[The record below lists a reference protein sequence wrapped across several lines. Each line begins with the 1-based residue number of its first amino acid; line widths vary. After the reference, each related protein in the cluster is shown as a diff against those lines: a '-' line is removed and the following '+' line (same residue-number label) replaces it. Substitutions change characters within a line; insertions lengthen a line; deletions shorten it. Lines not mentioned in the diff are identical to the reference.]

1 LFLLRQALSADEKLY
16 KAEKIFLLVKDSY
29 NFKIVPELNCLKVI
43 AYLSSRQSFFC
54 SKASDLIKTVF
65 SSTLPVINTLK
76 QPTTKAWV
84 EQALNHLNV
93 ILLDHSHCERKAA
106 GVALNLMFRYPS
118 YTQLVRQ
125 LTAIAREELEHFEQ
139 VNQWLERRGIPLAPL
154 SSPPYGAG
162 LTAQIRRA
170 EPERLLDSLLVSGL
184 IEARS
189 HERLGLLA
197 THCPDQELAKFYGS
211 LMASEARHYGTYW
224 VLADTYFERDVVKE
238 RLEDLA
244 IKESELL
251 ATLHPEP
258 RIHS

>member
-1 LFLLRQALSADEKLY
+1 M
-16 KAEKIFLLVKDSY
+16 
-29 NFKIVPELNCLKVI
+29 
-43 AYLSSRQSFFC
+43 SSS
-54 SKASDLIKTVF
+54 I
-65 SSTLPVINTLK
+65 LPIINTLN
-76 QPTTKAWV
+76 QPTSWAWV
-84 EQALNHLNV
+84 EQAITHLNI

-139 VNQWLERRGIPLAPL
+139 VNQWLERLGIPLAPL

-162 LTAQIRRA
+162 LKAEIRRH

-197 THCPDQELAKFYGS
+197 THCPDRELAKFYGG
-211 LMASEARHYGTYW
+211 LMASEARHFGVYW
-224 VLADTYFERDVVKE
+224 VLADTYFERDVVTG
-238 RLEDLA
+238 RLEELA
-244 IKESELL
+244 VRESELL
-251 ATLHPEP
+251 VTLHPEP

>member
-1 LFLLRQALSADEKLY
+1 MSSSILS
-16 KAEKIFLLVKDSY
+16 
-29 NFKIVPELNCLKVI
+29 
-43 AYLSSRQSFFC
+43 
-54 SKASDLIKTVF
+54 
-65 SSTLPVINTLK
+65 VINTLK
-76 QPTTKAWV
+76 QPTSWEWV
-84 EQALNHLNV
+84 EQAIAHLDI

-118 YTQLVRQ
+118 HTQLVRQ

-139 VNQWLERRGIPLAPL
+139 VNQWLERRSIPLNFLCA
-154 SSPPYGAG
+154 PPYGAG
-162 LTAQIRRA
+162 LKALIRRS

-197 THCPDQELAKFYGS
+197 THCPDRELAQFYRS
-211 LMASEARHYGTYW
+211 LMASEARHYGVYW

-238 RLEDLA
+238 RLEELA

-251 ATLHPEP
+251 ATLYPEP